1 MMRIGVVGLGNMGR
15 NHVRIFSNIKECN
28 LTAISD
34 INAEIAKNIGN
45 QYGVESFTDYKLMI
59 NKIDA
64 VSIAVPT
71 SLHYEI
77 ASFFIKNGIHCFIEK
92 PITKTIEEAKELIKL
107 AEKYGV
113 KLMVGH
119 IERFNPAVIKMK
131 EIIDKEMLGKILVI
145 NARRV
150 EPFPPKNIDTG
161 IIIDLAIHD
170 IDILRYV
177 YGKEPLKVYS
187 KYGSIK
193 SNYEDYAVI
202 LLDFDEGV
210 GCIETNWFTPHKI
223 RTIVVT
229 GTEGI
234 LFLDYIEQSIVIY
247 NSQWKIE
254 PKINKEEPL
263 KLELEH
269 FIKCIKENK
278 EPITSGEEGL
288 KNLMV
293 AYRALEN
300 K

>member
-1 MMRIGVVGLGNMGR
+1 
-15 NHVRIFSNIKECN
+15 
-28 LTAISD
+28 
-34 INAEIAKNIGN
+34 
-45 QYGVESFTDYKLMI
+45 
-59 NKIDA
+59 
-64 VSIAVPT
+64 
-71 SLHYEI
+71 
-77 ASFFIKNGIHCFIEK
+77 K

-150 EPFPPKNIDTG
+150 GPFPPKNIDTG

>member
-1 MMRIGVVGLGNMGR
+1 MRIGVVGLGNMGR

-150 EPFPPKNIDTG
+150 GPFPPKNIDTG

>member
-1 MMRIGVVGLGNMGR
+1 MRIGVVGLGNMGR

-210 GCIETNWFTPHKI
+210 GCIETNWFTP
-223 RTIVVT
+223 
-229 GTEGI
+229 
-234 LFLDYIEQSIVIY
+234 
-247 NSQWKIE
+247 
-254 PKINKEEPL
+254 
-263 KLELEH
+263 
-269 FIKCIKENK
+269 
-278 EPITSGEEGL
+278 
-288 KNLMV
+288 
-293 AYRALEN
+293 
-300 K
+300 